1 MCSKKNNFLFL
12 SNKFA
17 KHLKPLFLFI
27 AFIALIFQGGI
38 GLNAQITLTNP
49 NITPQIAVTDILLG
63 VGVTATNITVNGTPV
78 LANNTQNAVRHF
90 ANTSATFPLSD
101 GVLLKTKIGRA
112 HV

>member
-1 MCSKKNNFLFL
+1 MCSKKNNFQFL

-17 KHLKPLFLFI
+17 KRLKPLVLLF

-49 NITPQIAVTDILLG
+49 NSTPQIALNDILLG
-63 VGVTATNITVNGTPV
+63 VGVTATNITVNGSPV

-90 ANTSATFPLSD
+90 ANTSVIFPLSD
-101 GVLLKTKIGRA
+101 CVLLKTKIGRA